1 MRRNKKCNI
10 TTAERIGIE
19 KGLQEGLQEGLQKGR
34 LIEKILNLQQQLK
47 KPAYLEQELE
57 IKTLAELKSIFAET

>member
-19 KGLQEGLQEGLQKGR
+19 KGLQEGLQKGR

-47 KPAYLEQELE
+47 KPAYPEQELE